1 MLNKG
6 EMKLDLY
13 ERIKK
18 RQEKISVIGLGY
30 VGMPLAVA
38 FSKVTDVIGYDK
50 SEKKILTYKQ
60 GIDGTKEVGDEALK
74 KANIDFTT
82 DDKKIKGAKFH
93 IVAVQT
99 PINKDK
105 TPDLKYIID
114 ASKTVGKNMSKGSI
128 VVYESTVYPG
138 VTEDVCIP
146 VLERE
151 SGLKCGID
159 FKVGYSPERVNPGDK
174 IHTLNKITKIVSGMD
189 KEALDTIAKTY
200 EMIIDAGV
208 YRADTIKIAEAAKIL
223 ENSQRDINIAFINE
237 MAIIF
242 NNMDI
247 DTKEVIKAAKTKWNF
262 IDFSP
267 GLVGGHCICV
277 DPYYLIFKSSEI
289 GYNPMVLTGS
299 RMINDYMGEFVTANI
314 INKLKEKYKH
324 INDLNVAI
332 MGITFKENC
341 PDIRNTRVIDIIKG
355 LKDNGINI
363 RVYDPVA
370 DYDET
375 LDILNIKL
383 CDLEDIKDMDA
394 LVFTV
399 GHDDFNALTFEDIEA
414 MYRDKEDKVLIDIK
428 RIFNNK
434 VAEKLGYIY
443 WGL

>member
-1 MLNKG
+1 M
-6 EMKLDLY
+6 DLY

>member
-1 MLNKG
+1 
-6 EMKLDLY
+6 MKLDLY